1 MMCYYGYRTDNGQG
15 MRMLPVI
22 NIYVPEVHKM
32 CATKDWPEPPT
43 DEVLKSIALI
53 KSKAGTV
60 GGEAKRLRTTAR
72 RLILIMLNRH
82 GFDCSPFI
90 KAHRKHGRR

>member
-1 MMCYYGYRTDNGQG
+1 MMCYYCHRTGNGQG

-22 NIYVPEVHKM
+22 HIYVPEVHTM

-43 DEVLKSIALI
+43 DEVMKSIALI
-53 KSKAGTV
+53 KSKDSTV
-60 GGEAKRLRTTAR
+60 SSEAKRLRTTAR
-72 RLILIMLNRH
+72 RLILIMLNRY